1 MGYKRPPLDETTKK
15 IHMDLNQENAGFEI
29 LINDFFTKL
38 LTSLSL
44 DYCNLLRSGII
55 LMEVVFFVISSPY
68 NLRTGKIFTTSPI
81 ICADIRSLLSNK
93 LKKPFD
99 GNFTKNRIYWFRV
112 FCLNFMDFEL
122 DI

>member
-1 MGYKRPPLDETTKK
+1 MFLIVGYKRPPLDETTKK
-15 IHMDLNQENAGFEI
+15 IHIDLNQKNAGLEI
-29 LINDFFTKL
+29 RINEFLTKL

-44 DYCNLLRSGII
+44 DYCYILRSGII

-68 NLRTGKIFTTSPI
+68 NLRTGKFFATSPI

-99 GNFTKNRIYWFRV
+99 GNFTKNRILSVSRFLLKFYGY
-112 FCLNFMDFEL
+112 
-122 DI
+122 